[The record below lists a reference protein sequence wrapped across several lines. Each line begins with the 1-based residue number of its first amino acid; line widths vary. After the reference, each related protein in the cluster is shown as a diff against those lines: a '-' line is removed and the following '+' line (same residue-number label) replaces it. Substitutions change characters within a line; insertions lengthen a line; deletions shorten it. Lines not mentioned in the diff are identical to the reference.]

1 MVRIV
6 GVDLLKKKRVEYVFI
21 YIYGIG
27 FKSFREILEVV
38 GIFFDKRVYEL
49 SEDEVFSIVKKI

>member
-38 GIFFDKRVYEL
+38 GIFFDKCVYEL